1 MFMYLY
7 ELRDY
12 FAPLNVF
19 RYVSFR
25 AVMAMITALLLFL
38 NFPNIY
44 RVKVDLGLTDD
55 EMKSLYGD
63 KYISGNEQQ

>member
-1 MFMYLY
+1 MLMYLY

-25 AVMAMITALLLFL
+25 VVMAMITALLMSFMYPKFIGKLL
-38 NFPNIY
+38 E
-44 RVKVDLGLTDD
+44 RQVGQVVRDD
-55 EMKSLYGD
+55 GP
-63 KYISGNEQQ
+63 Q

>member
-25 AVMAMITALLLFL
+25 VVMAMLTALFMSFMYPKFIATL
-38 NFPNIY
+38 IKQQVGQVV
-44 RVKVDLGLTDD
+44 RDD
-55 EMKSLYGD
+55 
-63 KYISGNEQQ
+63 